1 MHTWLFYPLSDV
13 LKRLRRAVLHPSL
26 VIQREDADGGSSTQ
40 PLDNSTLSLEDLVK
54 NFANDDS
61 GGSNAAFAEGVLA
74 NLADEDVTEC
84 PICFDVMEM
93 PTMILG
99 CAHQW

>member
-1 MHTWLFYPLSDV
+1 
-13 LKRLRRAVLHPSL
+13 VLHPSL
-26 VIQREDADGGSSTQ
+26 AIEKEDSSGDSNAQ
-40 PLDNSTLSLEDLVK
+40 PLDNPTVNLEDLVK
-54 NFANDDS
+54 NFTNDDS
-61 GGSNAAFAEGVLA
+61 GAPQAVFAEGVLA
-74 NLADEDVTEC
+74 NLADEDITEC